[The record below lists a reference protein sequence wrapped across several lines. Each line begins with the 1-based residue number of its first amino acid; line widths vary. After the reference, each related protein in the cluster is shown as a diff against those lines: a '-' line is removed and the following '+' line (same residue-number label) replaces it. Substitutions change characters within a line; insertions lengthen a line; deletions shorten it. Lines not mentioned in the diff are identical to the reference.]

1 VGRALVSSLAVALCC
16 ALPSAGTAAQKKP
29 LQHVTIFSD
38 SVGAALNWDST
49 AKRIVQRGNNVLFE
63 LHPCGRLVLPGC
75 ISPPP
80 PSVLHDVR
88 RLGRRI
94 GPTAVVFVGY
104 NDDPATYRNGIPVVM
119 RAMRNHGVKHVLW
132 LTLRSIYKQYVDIN
146 HAIYAAQP
154 KWRTLMTV
162 LDWNHYSSSHSS
174 WYAAD
179 RIHMSGTGAVAL
191 ATYLHRSLQQLGLT
205 GPKHTATP

>member
-1 VGRALVSSLAVALCC
+1 VGRLLVSSVVVALCC
-16 ALPSAGTAAQKKP
+16 ALASAALAAKKKP

-38 SVGAALNWDST
+38 SVGASLNWDST
-49 AKRIVQRGNNVLFE
+49 AKRIVQRGNTVLFQ
-63 LHPCGRLVLPGC
+63 LHPCGRLVQPGC

-88 RLGRRI
+88 KLGRRI

-104 NDDPATYRNGIPVVM
+104 NDDPAMYRDGIPAVLK
-119 RAMRNHGVKHVLW
+119 AMRNHGVKHVLW
-132 LTLRSIYKQYVDIN
+132 LTLRAISRQYTDIN
-146 HAIYAAQP
+146 HAIYAAGQ
-154 KWRTLMTV
+154 KWRPLMTV
-162 LDWNHYSSSHSS
+162 LDWNHYSASHSS

-179 RIHMSGTGAVAL
+179 GVHMSGTGAVAL

-205 GPKHTATP
+205 GPKPAT